1 MNALPD
7 DIIELIIEIG
17 TFVCIDCDDTRYYR
31 IKKCSNCNICAC
43 KYHTKHR
50 FAFDKD
56 LCNNCLFW
64 KNGLPAAAKGST
76 EW

>member
-56 LCNNCLFW
+56 KYKAAW
-64 KNGLPAAAKGST
+64 KIVAFIL
-76 EW
+76 WHF